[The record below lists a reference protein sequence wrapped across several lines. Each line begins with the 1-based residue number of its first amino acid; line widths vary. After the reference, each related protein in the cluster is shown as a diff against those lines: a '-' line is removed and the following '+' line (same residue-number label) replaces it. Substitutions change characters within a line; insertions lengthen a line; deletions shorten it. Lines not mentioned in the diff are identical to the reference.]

1 MSRFYNANSGNQDR
15 LHDSAV
21 DFFQK
26 MEAVRKS
33 AKEKNIV
40 EGDPLDQLDRP
51 LCDLTCEVGGIAVPI
66 YWKIHPKHK
75 QTKSD
80 TDLLMAMCCSFVI
93 TGQPVQE
100 AR

>member
-1 MSRFYNANSGNQDR
+1 MTVFYPADSGNQEDSDR
-15 LHDSAV
+15 PAIDLI
-21 DFFQK
+21 QK
-26 MEAVRKS
+26 MKAVRDA